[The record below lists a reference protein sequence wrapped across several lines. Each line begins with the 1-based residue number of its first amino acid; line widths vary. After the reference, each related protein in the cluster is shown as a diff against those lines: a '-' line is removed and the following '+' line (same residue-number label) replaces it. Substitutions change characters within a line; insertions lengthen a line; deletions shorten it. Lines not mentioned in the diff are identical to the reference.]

1 MIKIY
6 CDNCEQEVPVET
18 ERVMLQARYYT
29 YPSTLVPSTNGIK
42 EPMPKEATIFFC
54 KNCARKQLKITI

>member
-18 ERVMLQARYYT
+18 ERVMLTARYYT
-29 YPSTLVPSTNGIK
+29 YPSALIAGSKGIK
-42 EPMPKEATIFFC
+42 EPQPKEATIFFC
-54 KNCARKQLKITI
+54 KNCAKTQLKMTL